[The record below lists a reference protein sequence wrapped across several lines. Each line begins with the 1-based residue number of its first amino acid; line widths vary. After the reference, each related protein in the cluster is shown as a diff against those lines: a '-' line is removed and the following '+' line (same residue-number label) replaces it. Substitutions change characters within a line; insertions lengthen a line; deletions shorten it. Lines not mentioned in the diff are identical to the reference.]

1 VNGLSLDAFFIVF
14 YKIFCYNYPIILLGE
29 NLMDNIKKHIILKA
43 NNIGFYTYDSLN
55 VDTDSTEKLIK
66 NLNVY
71 FKNNIIKSGIN
82 PETIY
87 LVINNYKQHNFEK
100 PNHDNFCAMFYDH
113 LSYDLNTYYHNT
125 ILTEKGFSSCFMN
138 IIKSYILNQK
148 LAKSSFLFYAEP
160 FKYMTLLQKNRTKEA
175 IDSIFEENTD
185 LSVLCSC
192 AFYYGIQF
200 FLTKENMTFI
210 ENEKFMRELNKS
222 KAKVNFFSHLYSTND
237 SLFDLFKRKIIFK
250 EKEFLYA
257 FKLVVK
263 NDLSSDLKKVE
274 NFVKDAIFINNFSTR
289 FVDSYFDILDDKK
302 YKEEIYINNIKK
314 IIKMTANINNF

>member
-1 VNGLSLDAFFIVF
+1 
-14 YKIFCYNYPIILLGE
+14 
-29 NLMDNIKKHIILKA
+29 MDNIKKHIILKA
-43 NNIGFYTYDSLN
+43 NNIGFYIHNSLN
-55 VDTDSTEKLIK
+55 VDTDSTEELIK
-66 NLNVY
+66 NLNQY

-87 LVINNYKQHNFEK
+87 LVINNYQQHNFEK

-113 LSYDLNTYYHNT
+113 LIYDLNTYYHNT
-125 ILTEKGFSSCFMN
+125 IFTEKGFTSCFMN

-175 IDSIFEENTD
+175 IASIFEENND

-210 ENEKFMRELNKS
+210 ENERFMREINKS

-237 SLFDLFKRKIIFK
+237 SLFDLFKTKIIFN
-250 EKEFLYA
+250 EKEFLQA
-257 FKLVVK
+257 FKLIVK
-263 NDLSSDLKKVE
+263 SDLTSDLKKIE
-274 NFVKDAIFINNFSTR
+274 YFVKDAIFINNFSTR
-289 FVDSYFDILDDKK
+289 FTDNYFNILNDIK
-302 YKEEIYINNIKK
+302 YKEETHINNIKR

>member
-1 VNGLSLDAFFIVF
+1 
-14 YKIFCYNYPIILLGE
+14 
-29 NLMDNIKKHIILKA
+29 MDNIKKHIILKA
-43 NNIGFYTYDSLN
+43 NNIGFYIHDSLN
-55 VDTDSTEKLIK
+55 VDTDSTEELIK
-66 NLNVY
+66 NLNQY

-100 PNHDNFCAMFYDH
+100 PNHNNFCAMFYDS
-113 LSYDLNTYYHNT
+113 LSYNLNTHYHNT
-125 ILTEKGFSSCFMN
+125 ILVENAFSSRFMEF
-138 IIKSYILNQK
+138 IKSYILNQN
-148 LAKSSFLFYAEP
+148 LVKSSFLFYAEP
-160 FKYMTLLQKNRTKEA
+160 FRYMTLLQKNRTKEA
-175 IDSIFEENTD
+175 IASIFEENSN
-185 LSVLCSC
+185 LPILCSC
-192 AFYYGIQF
+192 AFNYGLEF
-200 FLTKENMTFI
+200 FYKKENYDFI
-210 ENEKFMRELNKS
+210 EDERFMKQLNKS

-274 NFVKDAIFINNFSTR
+274 NFVKDSIFINNFSTR

-302 YKEEIYINNIKK
+302 YKEEIYINNI
-314 IIKMTANINNF
+314 IFRLFANQFF